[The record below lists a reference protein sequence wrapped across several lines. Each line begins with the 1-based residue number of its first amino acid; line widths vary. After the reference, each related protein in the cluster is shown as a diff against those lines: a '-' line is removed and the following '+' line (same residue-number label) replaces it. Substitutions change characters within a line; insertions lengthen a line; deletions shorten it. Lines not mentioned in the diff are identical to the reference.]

1 MKEHIKSRLF
11 ERDMLVEYVS
21 KTKALEIMQNQIAEL
36 EKNIDALDE
45 DIEELEDSGLDRT
58 VEILCKTRN
67 SLNLERLELEIHIC
81 KLRLWLA
88 EFERDMLIEYV
99 SKAKA
104 LEVMQTQ
111 IVDLENLIEAFDKDI
126 EELDGAGLNRTVEI
140 LCKTRNSLNLERL
153 ELEIHIC
160 KLRLWLA
167 EFELERQ
174 LAR

>member
-1 MKEHIKSRLF
+1 MKDYIKSRLS

-21 KTKALEIMQNQIAEL
+21 KAKAVEVMQKQIAEL

-88 EFERDMLIEYV
+88 EFERARQM
-99 SKAKA
+99 
-104 LEVMQTQ
+104 
-111 IVDLENLIEAFDKDI
+111 
-126 EELDGAGLNRTVEI
+126 
-140 LCKTRNSLNLERL
+140 TR
-153 ELEIHIC
+153 
-160 KLRLWLA
+160 
-167 EFELERQ
+167 
-174 LAR
+174 

>member
-1 MKEHIKSRLF
+1 MKEYIKNRLS

-21 KTKALEIMQNQIAEL
+21 KVKAVEVMQKQIAEL

-88 EFERDMLIEYV
+88 EFERARQM
-99 SKAKA
+99 
-104 LEVMQTQ
+104 
-111 IVDLENLIEAFDKDI
+111 
-126 EELDGAGLNRTVEI
+126 
-140 LCKTRNSLNLERL
+140 TR
-153 ELEIHIC
+153 
-160 KLRLWLA
+160 
-167 EFELERQ
+167 
-174 LAR
+174 